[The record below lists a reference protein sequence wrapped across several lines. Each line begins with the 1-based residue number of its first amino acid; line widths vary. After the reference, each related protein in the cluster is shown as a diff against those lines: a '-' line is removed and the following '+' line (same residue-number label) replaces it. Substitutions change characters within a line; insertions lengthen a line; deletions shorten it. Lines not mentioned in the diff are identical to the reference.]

1 VLTSPKF
8 PFFATVVFFLTL
20 IPASESIALDRM
32 ELVPIKKITTE
43 TNLINIDITTY
54 NPGFPNVP
62 SVIAAKDNN
71 LYIANRESSTISFYT
86 KVEEKLIHVKDFNL
100 PKSPESRVY
109 ILDIEPYLDKFLV
122 SAVEYFDDIKS
133 CSTMKLYELSS
144 SDIFINRFISKPCVG
159 GVGAWSEIAGRIAV
173 NERKKLAFVTG
184 GNILTDIYRNQ
195 FPRPGL
201 CCIKGS
207 YEFNMKNTNLFGSV
221 ISVNLKTNRS
231 SKISVGH
238 RGPQGIELDETR
250 NIIYQTE
257 HGPRGGDEIN
267 IIKSN
272 HDYGW
277 PFVTLGREYFSE
289 FTTTNSG
296 FGKAVKTNTHKGY
309 TEPIFSWV
317 PSIAPSQ
324 LQKVRK
330 NSEFLKYWT
339 NDLLVSTLKDKS
351 IRRLHLSDNGD
362 KVVYD
367 EKIYIG
373 ERIRDIEPLEKGFVI
388 SFDSGLIAILSVSL
402 SSVGGGPF
410 PTVNN

>member
-1 VLTSPKF
+1 
-8 PFFATVVFFLTL
+8 
-20 IPASESIALDRM
+20 
-32 ELVPIKKITTE
+32 
-43 TNLINIDITTY
+43 
-54 NPGFPNVP
+54 
-62 SVIAAKDNN
+62 
-71 LYIANRESSTISFYT
+71 
-86 KVEEKLIHVKDFNL
+86 
-100 PKSPESRVY
+100 
-109 ILDIEPYLDKFLV
+109 
-122 SAVEYFDDIKS
+122 
-133 CSTMKLYELSS
+133 
-144 SDIFINRFISKPCVG
+144 
-159 GVGAWSEIAGRIAV
+159 
-173 NERKKLAFVTG
+173 
-184 GNILTDIYRNQ
+184 
-195 FPRPGL
+195 
-201 CCIKGS
+201 
-207 YEFNMKNTNLFGSV
+207 MKNTNLFGSV

-238 RGPQGIELDETR
+238 RGPQGIEFDEAR

-330 NSEFLKYWT
+330 NSEFFKYWT
-339 NDLLVSTLKDKS
+339 NDLLLSTLKDKS
-351 IRRLHLSDNGD
+351 IRRLHLSDNGG

-367 EKIYIG
+367 ERIYIG

-388 SFDSGLIAILSVSL
+388 SSDSGLIAILSVSL

-410 PTVNN
+410 PTMNN